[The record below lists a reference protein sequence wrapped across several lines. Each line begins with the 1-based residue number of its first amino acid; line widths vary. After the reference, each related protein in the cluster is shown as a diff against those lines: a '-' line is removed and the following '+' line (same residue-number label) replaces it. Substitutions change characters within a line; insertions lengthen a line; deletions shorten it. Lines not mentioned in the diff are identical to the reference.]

1 MEIRELSI
9 YVLEKSRADWLK
21 LKETELHAP
30 LRNDGASKEN
40 LPFDNQ
46 R

>member
-21 LKETELHAP
+21 LMDTELTRAVT
-30 LRNDGASKEN
+30 
-40 LPFDNQ
+40 
-46 R
+46 